1 MRVTGVFAMQDD
13 ISQAIVEKLRVRL
26 AGGGPLMKG
35 HTENV
40 EAYKLF
46 LG

>member
-1 MRVTGVFAMQDD
+1 MIVTDVFAMQDD
-13 ISQAIVEKLRVRL
+13 ISQPIVEKLRVRL
-26 AGGGPLMKG
+26 AGGGPLMKR